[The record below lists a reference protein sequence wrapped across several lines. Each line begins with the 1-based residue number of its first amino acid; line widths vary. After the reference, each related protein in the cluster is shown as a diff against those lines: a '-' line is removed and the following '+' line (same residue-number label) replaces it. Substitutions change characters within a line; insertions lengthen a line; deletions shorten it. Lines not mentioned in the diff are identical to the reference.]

1 MSIVDRAALESSPL
15 ADLHAMASELS
26 IDGYRRL
33 RRPELIDAILSRQ
46 EGTDASSREEPEEQD
61 DRPEE
66 LPDAEELAE
75 AVADELKDDESG
87 GRRRRRGRRG
97 GRGRGSARDEET
109 VDEGPEAG
117 EAGEERGEQAPS
129 EELIEGVVE
138 LVPNGSGFVR
148 IQAGQQSDD
157 DVYISAAQVKRCELL
172 SGDRVSG
179 PRRPPRRSERFA
191 SMVRIDTINGQ
202 PAEEIADTARFDD
215 LPAAFPSELLAL
227 GSEDPTMAA
236 IELVAPIGKGSRVT
250 ITGGAR
256 TGKTEALRRLV
267 FSLIG
272 QQDLHLLLV
281 LVGVR
286 PEEISDWEAGPLKP
300 AATVNFAASADA
312 QNQALEP
319 VIDQARRWAARG
331 SHAVVLI
338 DTLDGIH
345 PQAAR
350 KALASARRI
359 LGGGTLTVIA
369 TAREQIGGE
378 TTVIALD
385 PVKAQAGSF
394 PAVDVGG
401 SSTMR
406 PELLVGEEGAE
417 AIARTRAQALG
428 G

>member
-1 MSIVDRAALESSPL
+1 
-15 ADLHAMASELS
+15 
-26 IDGYRRL
+26 
-33 RRPELIDAILSRQ
+33 
-46 EGTDASSREEPEEQD
+46 
-61 DRPEE
+61 
-66 LPDAEELAE
+66 
-75 AVADELKDDESG
+75 
-87 GRRRRRGRRG
+87 
-97 GRGRGSARDEET
+97 
-109 VDEGPEAG
+109 
-117 EAGEERGEQAPS
+117 
-129 EELIEGVVE
+129 
-138 LVPNGSGFVR
+138 
-148 IQAGQQSDD
+148 
-157 DVYISAAQVKRCELL
+157 
-172 SGDRVSG
+172 
-179 PRRPPRRSERFA
+179 
-191 SMVRIDTINGQ
+191 MVRIDTINGQ

-385 PVKAQAGSF
+385 PGKAQAGSF